1 LNQLKANSRECFMSN
16 STVSTKSHRYE
27 LVHGEGADFVAY
39 QLRREDGRWQTF
51 ATWMIPRAICN

>member
-1 LNQLKANSRECFMSN
+1 MSN

-51 ATWMIPRAICN
+51 ATWMIPRAICNQIGSRAALSR